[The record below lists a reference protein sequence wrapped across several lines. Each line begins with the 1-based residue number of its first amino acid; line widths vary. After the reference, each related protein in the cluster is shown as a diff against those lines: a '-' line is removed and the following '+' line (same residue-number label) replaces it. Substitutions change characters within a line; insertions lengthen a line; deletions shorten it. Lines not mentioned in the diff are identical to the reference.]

1 MNISIDIDGVL
12 VDREN
17 YQIEKAVEFAKKNNI
32 NFHIL
37 KIDAYNVDEMFGWD
51 KNNFKAFWDEYL
63 WDYAKQ
69 PPLAD
74 VKAILS
80 KLRADGH
87 KIIINTS
94 RWLSEL
100 ENEIGKKM
108 RKTVEDWFVKN
119 DLPFDELVFA
129 RGDKLAVVESLC
141 ADCHIED
148 NPIEAIPIAEKIPV
162 IMLDCEYNKNFCGE
176 NIFHAKDWE
185 EIYKLLM
192 KF

>member
-17 YQIEKAVEFAKKNNI
+17 YQTEKAVEFAKKNNI

-37 KIDAYNVDEMFGWD
+37 KSDAYNVDEMFGWD
-51 KNNFKAFWDEYL
+51 KDNFKAFWDEYL

-69 PPLAD
+69 PPFAD
-74 VKAILS
+74 VKVILS
-80 KLRADGH
+80 KLRADRH

-108 RKTVEDWFVKN
+108 RKTVEDWFV
-119 DLPFDELVFA
+119 
-129 RGDKLAVVESLC
+129 
-141 ADCHIED
+141 
-148 NPIEAIPIAEKIPV
+148 
-162 IMLDCEYNKNFCGE
+162 
-176 NIFHAKDWE
+176 
-185 EIYKLLM
+185 
-192 KF
+192 